1 MAQEQEKIKVND
13 RRINFDDLDDDSQ
26 QTVSESEAKKL
37 ERKKMARDYEQAAK
51 QGVTNLPRVDFTTFV
66 LSLSSSVLM
75 HLGEVPEPES
85 GQRKVNLDMARH
97 TIDVLAMLE
106 EKTRGNLTA
115 QEEQLLKDILFEVR
129 MKFVQKAK

>member
-1 MAQEQEKIKVND
+1 MTQEQEKIKVND
-13 RRINFDDLDDDSQ
+13 RRINFDDSDNDSQ

-51 QGVTNLPRVDFTTFV
+51 QEVTNLPKVDFITFV

-75 HLGEVPEPES
+75 HLGEVPEPDS
-85 GQRKVNLDMARH
+85 GQKKVNLDMARH

-115 QEEQLLKDILFEVR
+115 QEEQLLKDVLFEVR

>member
-1 MAQEQEKIKVND
+1 MIQEQEKIKVND
-13 RRINFDDLDDDSQ
+13 RRINFDDPDNDSQ

-37 ERKKMARDYEQAAK
+37 ERKKMAKDYEQAAK
-51 QGVTNLPRVDFTTFV
+51 QEITNLPKVDFIFYV

-75 HLGEVPEPES
+75 HLGEVPEPDS
-85 GQRKVNLDMARH
+85 GQKKVDLDMARH

-115 QEEQLLKDILFEVR
+115 QEEQLLKDVLFEVR

>member
-1 MAQEQEKIKVND
+1 MTQEQEKIKVND
-13 RRINFDDLDDDSQ
+13 RRINFDDNESESQ
-26 QTVSESEAKKL
+26 EMPSESEAKKL
-37 ERKKMARDYEQAAK
+37 ERKKMAKDYEQAAK
-51 QGVTNLPRVDFTTFV
+51 QEATNLPKVDFITFV

-85 GQRKVNLDMARH
+85 GQTRVNLEMAKH

-115 QEEQLLKDILFEVR
+115 QEDQLLKDVLFEVR